1 MSISRT
7 NKLLQTS
14 VEYQLQEMAGA
25 VAQDRNSR
33 SYDVDADNAAS
44 VTFGYANAVVLGA
57 SKNAIPVTTG
67 KTAAD
72 ILGFVKYQ
80 NAGIIDNSGYPCTLY
95 TNIPVLKQ
103 GVIYL
108 ASSGV
113 IDLGAT
119 LGLCIDST
127 KAAYQKVVDITGG
140 TPAGCIDIS
149 TIAKVYQKAANSVVA
164 VDVQIL

>member
-1 MSISRT
+1 MSIART

-14 VEYQLQEMAGA
+14 VEYQLQEMLGA

-33 SYDVDADNAAS
+33 SYDIDSAVVS
-44 VTFGYANAVVLGA
+44 TVTFGYGNAVVLGA
-57 SKNAIPVTTG
+57 NKGAVAVASGDTVG
-67 KTAAD
+67 E
-72 ILGFVKYQ
+72 ILGFIKYQ
-80 NAGIIDNSGYPCTLY
+80 NAGIIDNSGYPVSLY
-95 TNIPVLKQ
+95 TNLPVLKQ

-108 ASSGV
+108 ASSGT
-113 IDLGAT
+113 IDLDAT

-149 TIAKVYQKAANSVVA
+149 SIAKVYQKAANSVVA